1 MQTTIISVD
10 IRTHP
15 KLKEDYT
22 GTIFRGWLGASLHC
36 TKHGECVRNCPDQ
49 ASCPY
54 NMVFKE
60 KNDIKPYSL
69 LSFRA
74 GDLIRGFIK
83 VHGDKQ
89 EFVPEIVSRIN
100 DHSNAVHFKGHH
112 YSIEEISVRKVEL
125 SPPEWG
131 DRVRIQS
138 LSPLYLEKNERMEIL
153 PELAHILSASIRA
166 YNRVCKFYA
175 RDSYPYRTEIDL
187 KNLHAPIL
195 DYDIKTV
202 QIAHKSMDG
211 RMISLKGIC
220 GNILYDTSTVSPEAG
235 KILHLGSHLQIGK
248 HSTYGFGGFMVKC
261 EV

>member
-1 MQTTIISVD
+1 
-10 IRTHP
+10 
-15 KLKEDYT
+15 
-22 GTIFRGWLGASLHC
+22 
-36 TKHGECVRNCPDQ
+36 
-49 ASCPY
+49 
-54 NMVFKE
+54 
-60 KNDIKPYSL
+60 
-69 LSFRA
+69 
-74 GDLIRGFIK
+74 

-112 YSIEEISVRKVEL
+112 YSVEEISVRKVEL

>member
-15 KLKEDYT
+15 QLGEDYT

-36 TKHGECVRNCPDQ
+36 TKHGDCVRNCPDKT
-49 ASCPY
+49 SCPY

-112 YSIEEISVRKVEL
+112 YSVEEISVRKL
-125 SPPEWG
+125 DPSPPEWG

-248 HSTYGFGGFMVKC
+248 HSTYGFGGFIVKC